1 VRLRDKVQVWTSIGG
16 QAVTLP
22 AAVKYRT
29 FEERVESDLA
39 IGTITVDEMIV
50 LIPAGKVDG
59 ESITRVDWRGQSYR
73 TLGLVQVFQRNGRDH
88 HYQIRLRRE
97 S

>member
-1 VRLRDKVQVWTSIGG
+1 MKLRDSVTVWTSSGG
-16 QAVTLP
+16 AAVTLR
-22 AAVKYRT
+22 AAIKYRT
-29 FEERVESDLA
+29 FEERIESDLA
-39 IGTITVDEMIV
+39 VGTITVDELIV
-50 LIPAGKVDG
+50 LIPAGKVNG
-59 ESITRVDWRGQSYR
+59 ENITRVDWRGQSYR